1 MAHDV
6 FIIYATEDKLTAD
19 AVVATLE
26 GDRLRCWIAPRDV
39 LPGISW
45 ALAIIEAINQS
56 RIIVLIF
63 SSRSN
68 DSRQVMNEVERAA
81 SKGIPII
88 PFRIE
93 DVPLSPSLELF
104 ISSRHWLDALTPP
117 LEQHLQHLA
126 ETVNML
132 LSRESEREQLG
143 TGTGAP
149 SASAAADLE
158 ALNEAIR
165 QAPNHAPSYLKR
177 ADILSRLGMLS
188 QAEADRRLAHQLT
201 QSSAYTPPPAYGAPV
216 STPAA
221 LTPSPGYGPSTPDR
235 GVKSYAAFGM
245 RFGAWLI
252 DSVIGVA
259 AFLVFSFV
267 AGFVIGFSDPNAT
280 NEELDDAIEQA
291 IVIVLIVVGVTWI
304 LYLWLANSWGG
315 TLGKRALGLRVVS
328 ARDESDI
335 GPLRGL
341 VRYLVYLVGSIP
353 LYLGSLWMLWDDQK
367 QTWHDKAAGSIVVR
381 KR

>member
-19 AVVATLE
+19 AMVATLE
-26 GDRLRCWIAPRDV
+26 EDRLRCWIAPRDV
-39 LPGISW
+39 LPGASW
-45 ALAIIEAINQS
+45 AQAIIEAINQS
-56 RIIVLIF
+56 RVIVLVF

-68 DSRQVMNEVERAA
+68 DSPQVMNEVERAA

-88 PFRIE
+88 PVRIE

-132 LSRESEREQLG
+132 LSRESDRQQLG
-143 TGTGAP
+143 TGTGAL
-149 SASAAADLE
+149 SASAAEDLE

-177 ADILSRLGMLS
+177 ADILSRLGMVS
-188 QAEADRRLAHQLT
+188 QAEADRRLAHQLA

-216 STPAA
+216 PTPTARRHA
-221 LTPSPGYGPSTPDR
+221 E
-235 GVKSYAAFGM
+235 FGI
-245 RFGAWLI
+245 RLGAWLI
-252 DSVIGVA
+252 DLGIGLVVYFVLSFIVGFIIGASMPLDATDQELNDALDQVLFIVPAVTVA
-259 AFLVFSFV
+259 AW
-267 AGFVIGFSDPNAT
+267 A
-280 NEELDDAIEQA
+280 
-291 IVIVLIVVGVTWI
+291 
-304 LYLWLANSWGG
+304 LYLWLANSLGG

-328 ARDESDI
+328 ASDDADI
-335 GPLRGL
+335 GPLKGF
-341 VRYLVYLVGSIP
+341 VRYLVSVAGSVP
-353 LYLGSLWMLWDDQK
+353 LYLGWFWMLWDAND